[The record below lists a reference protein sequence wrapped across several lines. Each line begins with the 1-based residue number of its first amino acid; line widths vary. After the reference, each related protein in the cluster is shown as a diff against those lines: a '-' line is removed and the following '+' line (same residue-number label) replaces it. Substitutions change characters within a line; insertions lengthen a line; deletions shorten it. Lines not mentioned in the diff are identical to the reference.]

1 MRRTKDFKITAVDRD
16 EGKIFQLTEMS
27 AFAAEKFAAK
37 VILALMKSGVK
48 IPENVKDAGL
58 AGLATIAISAFGGI
72 HPDVLMPLLD
82 EMMDCVKIISDP
94 RNPQPRPLVPEDIDE
109 VATLLTLRKELLELH
124 LGFSLAAKLSNLMA
138 EAATEE
144 ASSLPTT

>member
-1 MRRTKDFKITAVDRD
+1 MRREKDFKVEAVGRD
-16 EGKIFQLTEMS
+16 QGKLFHLTEMS

-58 AGLATIAISAFGGI
+58 AGLATIAMSAFGGI

-82 EMMDCVKIISDP
+82 EMMECVKIVPDP
-94 RNPQPRPLVPEDIDE
+94 RNPIGSIRALVPEDIDE
-109 VATLLTLRKELLELH
+109 VATLLKLRQELLELH

-138 EAATEE
+138 EAAPEE
-144 ASSLPTT
+144 VQA

>member
-1 MRRTKDFKITAVDRD
+1 MARREKDFKVEAVGRD
-16 EGKIFQLTEMS
+16 QGKIFRLVEMS

-37 VILALMKSGVK
+37 VLLALMKSGVK

-58 AGLATIAISAFGGI
+58 AGLATVAISAFGGI

-82 EMMDCVKIISDP
+82 EMMECVKIIPDSRYPDKSV
-94 RNPQPRPLVPEDIDE
+94 RALVDEDIEE
-109 VATLLTLRKELLELH
+109 VATLLELRKELLELH

-138 EAATEE
+138 EAAPEE
-144 ASSLPTT
+144 TLT